1 MYKEALFGMQT
12 WQDTAEK
19 GAYTGLSAGT
29 ALAAI
34 VSLLKGRKAP
44 SFKTFLKKQ
53 FPLEFLKTGLPLSSA
68 GLVSGSIFGSKLGQ
82 PKEFSDYLKA

>member
-19 GAYTGLSAGT
+19 GAYTGLGAGT

-44 SFKTFLKKQ
+44 SFKTFMKKE
-53 FPLEFLKTGLPLSSA
+53 FPFQFLKTGLPLSSA
-68 GLVSGSIFGSKLGQ
+68 GLVSGSMFGSKSGQ

>member
-44 SFKTFLKKQ
+44 SFKTFMK
-53 FPLEFLKTGLPLSSA
+53 
-68 GLVSGSIFGSKLGQ
+68 
-82 PKEFSDYLKA
+82 KEFPF